1 MAKAADLLLSP
12 PKKSVWLPVNG
23 QADGVAQGPGN
34 WHSVM
39 HELAVENAGATAH

>member
-1 MAKAADLLLSP
+1 MAKAADLLLSL

-23 QADGVAQGPGN
+23 QADAQGPGN